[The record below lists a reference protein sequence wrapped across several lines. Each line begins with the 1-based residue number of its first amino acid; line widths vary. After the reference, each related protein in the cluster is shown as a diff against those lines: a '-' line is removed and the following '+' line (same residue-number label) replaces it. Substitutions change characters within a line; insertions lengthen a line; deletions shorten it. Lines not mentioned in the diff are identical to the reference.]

1 MEIDVITSLITTVG
15 FPIACVIGL
24 AVLMTKVLFEINNS
38 NKEREKET
46 RDLLIKAQNTVDT
59 ALETNAKFIEQL
71 QTMQKSID
79 KLTVDVDDIKDKISK

>member
-1 MEIDVITSLITTVG
+1 MEIDVITGLITTVG

-46 RDLLIKAQNTVDT
+46 RDLLVKAQSTVET

-79 KLTVDVDDIKDKISK
+79 KITVDVDDIKDKISK

>member
-1 MEIDVITSLITTVG
+1 MEIDVITGLITTVG

-46 RDLLIKAQNTVDT
+46 RELLVKAQNTVET

-79 KLTVDVDDIKDKISK
+79 KITVDVDDIKDKISK